1 MASEV
6 ADNPQAVCEKIVAE
20 DRKLVNET
28 TNIELDKLSK
38 EERMDAEDTPNQP
51 HETLKCNFEVENVKD
66 TKEGSAGTAEG
77 ENFLNLPSLTKV
89 SVKANDGSPDAYEV
103 AEKPDQTKKD
113 ACKIQSLE
121 DEKIDNRPVEIISTK
136 ETTSEEI
143 QQNAEELSSGLDKV
157 EDSHAVPVESTVNS
171 TDATSG
177 LKVEDSIHV
186 PDSEDARMDTEKL
199 KDTSIAETGA
209 EKFGSGK
216 FAENFDVVLEEG
228 SQETITFS
236 EDTINLIENECEP
249 QDQNNSESSFLKD
262 AEDIAIQEGDKAA
275 TAPEVSEMVLENILN
290 RSIGEEENQSTTL
303 EEVGDHSIQTAS
315 EKTEENSLKQ
325 VDESQIKHEE
335 CLKNESG
342 KLSSTEAPTQDK
354 NHEGIE
360 TGDLKKAN
368 ISDDERS
375 SENYLPNEKPVESL
389 HVSPEEIKTSAS
401 CQNAETISHS
411 PEQRL
416 FANPQEILSD
426 KTKDKT
432 IDAADAKDVA
442 TIDPNE
448 AAGGSIPY
456 GSANDLN
463 VTHPLEEGKDNDG
476 PSIDAP
482 VNNSNNIC
490 SKEGGDQIN
499 NIEED
504 QDDSEASREVTEDQS
519 KETESQVNDDQ
530 KMTSKPDGI
539 ESQMMDRE
547 HDTTIRSEATADE
560 TIKICQE
567 VNDDQKMTSKPD
579 DIETQVMDRE
589 HDTAIQSEATADET
603 TKICKETTELKV
615 TDSSENIEKI
625 ILLDENRNQHVSV
638 ASILEE
644 KIAESSEGDKTITDI
659 PSQEVGVSYQKQ
671 DGCID
676 SSTQIIDKDSGAKDN
691 LTVVSAEETETE
703 VSYEQEKKIKEP
715 DTEILEQRLQ
725 NQDTDQHTATL
736 EENSAKESSQE
747 DEGNKE
753 SKSVEAEQSTREV
766 LNAVVPSS
774 AFGENKLDEN
784 LKKDERNIKNTEKE
798 GTGENFE
805 GTHISEDGK
814 GKTLEH
820 EEESGTTCIIQSS
833 IQSEEEDMSSKDCL
847 DSAQNLFSVSEIS
860 EGSGEDI
867 IDTTEMAVTE
877 GTEDPNLKEVELQ
890 DKIELDKNDLASE
903 KPGVATSKP
912 DKKEA
917 ESINI
922 ESEHESIS
930 NLGENRDVNVFV
942 MGGNEANETVTG
954 EITKYEVQNVT
965 QAALSKC
972 KDQVPAAGNV
982 SQNTLE
988 LNLGESYS
996 PSNEEQNLLP
1006 VSANE
1011 TKDDNSENIEGS
1023 SIIPDSLSAVKTTEN
1038 IDTEENVVGQDTA
1051 RNFDDFSKEN
1061 LDTQKSALE
1070 SKTEHENGMEDLDI
1084 NSMHIITDK
1093 NPESVEPT
1101 IELPSTSEPVIE
1113 FQVNRSNPENTITAM
1128 IDDDIKTMEEKN
1140 ESIGEI
1146 LISQHSLDGKVD
1158 TNDDGGEHRADDK
1171 QHIDSI
1177 QMLQGVEKANESD
1190 NTTEQEE
1197 KIIEQDFES
1206 SQRAESCETKIQLG
1220 ADDPINR
1227 APNCDQIITGGS
1239 LSEEILQVQREN
1251 ESADS
1256 RGKIKEQIHEE
1267 GCLEDVQ
1274 MIAAVDVAMHEEKGL
1289 DSSSIKN
1296 LDETLSDDSK
1306 EKITL
1311 DIAED
1316 LNREQEESSLMKVPE
1331 DEKLAN
1337 MTNLESVA
1345 TQENS
1350 EYKIVHEP
1358 SSFHDKTDAK
1368 DVQVLDDSITFSSK
1382 ENLVQVDPE
1391 ESTELQVPSG
1401 EKVESMQ
1408 HNPITVLEKIEEQQ
1422 PRNASEAFSDEKMT
1436 LDIAE
1441 DLKWEQEESSVTKV
1455 SEDEKL
1461 IHMTSLASVATEE
1474 NSDCKI
1480 FHEPSSF
1487 HDKTDT
1493 EDVQVLDDTITFSSK
1508 ENLVQVDPE
1517 ESTELQVPCGENVE
1531 SVQQDPIT
1539 ILEEIE
1545 EQQPGNASEA
1555 VCKEKMTLDIVED
1568 LNQEQKKSSVTEV
1581 SVDEKLANMTSLA
1594 YVATPENSDYKIV
1607 QEPSI
1612 FHDKTD
1618 TEDVQV
1624 LDDSITFSSK
1634 ENLVQVDPEESTEL
1648 QVPCGEK
1655 VESVQQDPIIVVEE
1669 IEEQQP
1675 GNASEAV
1682 GKEKMTPDIIEDLNQ
1697 KQEESS
1703 VTEVSVDEKL
1713 ANMTSLASVATP
1725 ENSDYK
1731 FVQEPSSFH
1740 DKTDTEDVQVLD
1752 DSITFS
1758 SKENLVQVDPE
1769 ESTELQVPCGE
1780 KVESMQQ
1787 DPITVME
1794 EIEEQQPRNASEAV
1808 SEAGGVNYEG
1818 ATRTTDNCKEIMDS
1832 SSFVELD
1839 EISPSNPLQESKKK
1853 TLQVGEDE
1861 GTEKQQDDLHT
1872 LAHIND
1878 SPMGITQKDA
1888 QLCVASVD
1896 GSEDT
1901 RVMEKLVADS
1911 LPASDK
1917 NMVEESEFMESEF
1930 GENETSNKNIQQLQQ
1945 EDTSETFLTDV
1956 KDMKPVEGEPE
1967 EAKCGQEKIT
1977 VGETIESREESTSIE
1992 IAKSSPPDI
2001 LQIYSV
2007 ETSHAEDHSTKEKE
2021 LTINREELHAEKTEP
2036 NEDGAKPRE
2045 DKDEEEEASNQKES
2059 AVDVAIHEEKGLD
2072 SSSIRNLAETSSDDS
2087 KEKITLDITNGLNR
2101 EQEES
2106 SGTKM
2111 SKDEKLASTA
2121 SLASKATEENSDYK
2135 IVDESHS
2142 FHDKTDIRDVQ
2153 VLEASITCSNKENI
2167 VQEDP
2172 TESTDQVPCGE
2183 TVELM
2188 QRDPITVVEEIE
2200 EQQTES
2206 ASEAVSE
2213 AKGVNRE
2220 GEKRIA
2226 DNCEEIMATSSFVA
2240 LDEISH
2246 SKLLPESITE
2256 TLQQG
2261 EEKETGNQHD
2271 GLRILAHTIDS
2282 PMEIK
2287 QKDAPLCIVS
2297 ADGSED
2303 TQGMQELEVASLQAL
2318 DRHVVD
2324 KENYEEIS
2332 HVEDHSTK
2340 EKEIIINE
2348 EELHEEKTEP
2358 IDIEDKRAKTQE
2370 EKEEEEEARKQKR
2383 SGFGSQ
2389 ALTLVEESDRDVTGS
2404 VSESPEEN
2412 LNFKV
2417 KFNDKADTT
2426 PMSPSTVMKKETS
2439 LEEIC
2444 VDGKSTKSH
2453 DETPE
2458 ITNTTS
2464 DDLEGLEVES
2474 VRVAETAVSVPQ
2486 SETIEA
2492 EHADI
2497 GSAVKKQ
2504 SESNEVEF
2512 ADEENK
2518 AGAVYKSNDQNVEE
2532 LKSWEFPTLR
2542 KNKSENSEKETDR
2555 DYEKGFESK
2564 CERAEAVIEDNI
2576 TCDQVKQEI
2585 QEKSLELLS
2594 KVQSC
2599 EIKLQSAENN
2609 DHRTNEE
2616 GMEHGDDTSK
2626 DEDRIIYRAK
2636 NEEVDNIVDSNL
2648 EILHPGKLEKVLESE
2663 TQVQSFEVIT
2673 KGEQTKTEEE
2683 NLEAAKEE
2691 IRAEKTVAEEIC
2703 EAKESKKIDMSSVKI
2718 KDEDEAVED
2727 CQLGYPK
2734 EETIPERYQEDEE
2747 ETEEDP
2753 KVKTEEA
2760 IESANENEKVSEKIE
2775 EAYVDENVGEHIV
2788 FDNKAVEE
2796 PNENLPT
2803 KESIDGI
2810 LQVKE
2815 EGKVVEG
2822 ITTIVNNQEKAHEL
2836 DDVYVE
2842 TEREVPSEEVNS
2854 SAVAFV
2860 EHGED
2865 TTGANEDTGLQNKNI
2880 NFSPMGDAAAGEPLD
2895 NENIISEA
2903 APTKLIHET
2912 IEGCEDNKEIFMRE
2926 QEVIEGKDEKLPIS
2940 ESLGDEES
2948 EAKQD
2953 KNQHEFETNKQLKD
2967 EVFISDKVQEKD
2979 EEQEMLSAGEREVK
2993 VGEADTC
3000 SRQTEGENINNYD
3013 QVENPDFSSHGK
3025 DISEISHSY
3034 GILGIAKDNENST
3047 DIRTQEKIFTGT
3059 TKSEISEAT
3068 YPNESGEAITSR
3080 VSKDIQLMEQ
3090 DSEAITVDAEMQE
3103 SKAGNASG
3111 DVQERTGVQCGEEE
3125 KADDDYKEMT
3135 ETSTSMEC
3143 AISTIMQGSAVETP
3157 ELVED
3162 QETQDQL
3169 AKLPDFPHLP
3179 NIQDSEMGKT
3189 DEDGPVDLQKT
3200 SNMTRDMQDLDERPI
3215 ALLNKENLAETNPN
3229 ESKKNKVSSD
3239 GKELELNQQ
3248 DSVPPTLRQEI
3259 EKQQP
3264 GNSSEAVSDAKEAIC
3279 EGEKVTTANCNEVT
3293 ENDSCVASDKVSPYN
3308 MLQGSSRRAAQ
3319 GTNDKNIPTQHHE
3332 LPILSDIKF
3341 SDMERTQMDVEL
3353 RVERVD
3359 GIDVR
3364 KVDQNLDAA
3373 SIPASDKQSVIDA
3386 DNTKNDDA
3394 FNSTVESKNIPQL
3407 QQDTA
3412 EIFQAEGEISKPC
3425 ELEQE
3430 ERTIESTKKSASTEI
3445 AKASLSDI
3453 LQGPLKESSEM
3464 ADHHTEGIEPTIQKK
3479 ELNAEK
3485 TEEAEH
3491 LEEKD
3496 SHEESSEHKIS
3507 DLGSEAPVMVDAG
3520 DVDAKVAHKKSHNI
3534 LSGVGSKVKHSIAK
3548 VKKAIIG
3555 KSSHPKPTSPKE
3567 SEKC

>member
-6 ADNPQAVCEKIVAE
+6 ADIPQAVCEKIEAE
-20 DRKLVNET
+20 DRKLINET
-28 TNIELDKLSK
+28 TNIELDQLSK
-38 EERMDAEDTPNQP
+38 EERMDAEDTPNQS
-51 HETLKCNFEVENVKD
+51 HETLKCNFGVENVKD
-66 TKEGSAGTAEG
+66 TKEGSAGAAEG
-77 ENFLNLPSLTKV
+77 ENFLNLPSMTKV
-89 SVKANDGSPDAYEV
+89 SVKANNGSPDAYEV
-103 AEKPDQTKKD
+103 VEKPDQTKKD

-121 DEKIDNRPVEIISTK
+121 DEKLDNRPVEIISTK

-143 QQNAEELSSGLDKV
+143 QQNAEELSSALDEV
-157 EDSHAVPVESTVNS
+157 EDRGVVPVESTVDS
-171 TDATSG
+171 ADATSG
-177 LKVEDSIHV
+177 LKVEDSIHA
-186 PDSEDARMDTEKL
+186 PDSEDARMDTKKL
-199 KDTSIAETGA
+199 KDTSIVETGA
-209 EKFGSGK
+209 DKFGSGK
-216 FAENFDVVLEEG
+216 FAENFDVALEKG
-228 SQETITFS
+228 NQETITFR
-236 EDTINLIENECEP
+236 EDTINLIENEYEL
-249 QDQNNSESSFLKD
+249 QDQNKSESSFLKD
-262 AEDIAIQEGDKAA
+262 AEDIVIQEGDKAA

-290 RSIGEEENQSTTL
+290 RSAGEEENQSTTL

-335 CLKNESG
+335 CLQNESG
-342 KLSSTEAPTQDK
+342 KLSSTEAPTQDT

-368 ISDDERS
+368 ISGDQRS
-375 SENYLPNEKPVESL
+375 SENYFPNEKPVESL

-401 CQNAETISHS
+401 CQNAETISPS
-411 PEQRL
+411 LEQRL

-426 KTKDKT
+426 ETKDKT
-432 IDAADAKDVA
+432 IDAADVKDVA

-448 AAGGSIPY
+448 AAGGSLPY

-463 VTHPLEEGKDNDG
+463 VTHPLEEGKHIDG

-499 NIEED
+499 NIED
-504 QDDSEASREVTEDQS
+504 QDDSEASCEVTEDHN
-519 KETESQVNDDQ
+519 KETESQMTDREDDTAIRSEAKADETIKIFQEVYDDQ
-530 KMTSKPDGI
+530 KMTSKPG
-539 ESQMMDRE
+539 
-547 HDTTIRSEATADE
+547 
-560 TIKICQE
+560 
-567 VNDDQKMTSKPD
+567 
-579 DIETQVMDRE
+579 DIETQVMERE

-603 TKICKETTELKV
+603 TKICQETTELMV

-659 PSQEVGVSYQKQ
+659 PSQEVGVSYQEH

-676 SSTQIIDKDSGAKDN
+676 SSTQIIDKDSGSKDN
-691 LTVVSAEETETE
+691 LTVLSAEETETE
-703 VSYEQEKKIKEP
+703 VSYEEEKKIKEP
-715 DTEILEQRLQ
+715 DTEILGQRLQ
-725 NQDTDQHTATL
+725 SQDTDQQIMMETDGFKDNCTATL
-736 EENSAKESSQE
+736 EENGAKESSQE
-747 DEGNKE
+747 DEGSKE
-753 SKSVEAEQSTREV
+753 SKNVEPEQSTREV
-766 LNAVVPSS
+766 LNVVIPSS
-774 AFGENKLDEN
+774 AIGENKLDEN
-784 LKKDERNIKNTEKE
+784 LKKDERNVIISEQEIKNAEKE

-805 GTHISEDGK
+805 GTHFSEDSK
-814 GKTLEH
+814 GKTMEH
-820 EEESGTTCIIQSS
+820 EEESGSTCIIQSS
-833 IQSEEEDMSSKDCL
+833 IQSEEEEISSKDCL
-847 DSAQNLFSVSEIS
+847 DSAQNLSSVSEIS
-860 EGSGEDI
+860 EGSGEAI
-867 IDTTEMAVTE
+867 IDTTEMAVTV

-890 DKIELDKNDLASE
+890 DNIELDENDLASE
-903 KPGVATSKP
+903 NLGVATSIS

-930 NLGENRDVNVFV
+930 NLGKNRDVNVFV

-954 EITKYEVQNVT
+954 EITKYEVQNET

-972 KDQVPAAGNV
+972 KDQVAAACNV
-982 SQNTLE
+982 SQHTLE
-988 LNLGESYS
+988 LNLRESYS
-996 PSNEEQNLLP
+996 PSYEEQNLLP
-1006 VSANE
+1006 ALANE

-1023 SIIPDSLSAVKTTEN
+1023 SIISDSSSAVKSTEN
-1038 IDTEENVVGQDTA
+1038 IDTEKNVVGQDTA
-1051 RNFDDFSKEN
+1051 RNSDDFSKKN

-1070 SKTEHENGMEDLDI
+1070 SKPEHENGMKDLDI
-1084 NSMHIITDK
+1084 NSMTSTTEE

-1113 FQVNRSNPENTITAM
+1113 LQVNRSNPESTITAV
-1128 IDDDIKTMEEKN
+1128 IDDGIKTIEEKN

-1146 LISQHSLDGKVD
+1146 PISQHSLDGKVD
-1158 TNDDGGEHRADDK
+1158 TNGDGGEHKADDK

-1177 QMLQGVEKANESD
+1177 QMLQGVEKDNESD

-1197 KIIEQDFES
+1197 KVIEQDFES

-1220 ADDPINR
+1220 ADNPINR
-1227 APNCDQIITGGS
+1227 APTCDQMITGGS
-1239 LSEEILQVQREN
+1239 LSEEILQVQQEN

-1256 RGKIKEQIHEE
+1256 RGKIKEQIEE
-1267 GCLEDVQ
+1267 KGCLEDVQ

-1306 EKITL
+1306 EKMIL

-1316 LNREQEESSLMKVPE
+1316 LNWKQEESSVTAVSE

-1337 MTNLESVA
+1337 MTNLASVA

-1350 EYKIVHEP
+1350 DYEIVHEP
-1358 SSFHDKTDAK
+1358 SSVHDKTDA
-1368 DVQVLDDSITFSSK
+1368 
-1382 ENLVQVDPE
+1382 
-1391 ESTELQVPSG
+1391 
-1401 EKVESMQ
+1401 
-1408 HNPITVLEKIEEQQ
+1408 
-1422 PRNASEAFSDEKMT
+1422 
-1436 LDIAE
+1436 
-1441 DLKWEQEESSVTKV
+1441 
-1455 SEDEKL
+1455 
-1461 IHMTSLASVATEE
+1461 
-1474 NSDCKI
+1474 
-1480 FHEPSSF
+1480 
-1487 HDKTDT
+1487 
-1493 EDVQVLDDTITFSSK
+1493 
-1508 ENLVQVDPE
+1508 
-1517 ESTELQVPCGENVE
+1517 
-1531 SVQQDPIT
+1531 
-1539 ILEEIE
+1539 
-1545 EQQPGNASEA
+1545 
-1555 VCKEKMTLDIVED
+1555 
-1568 LNQEQKKSSVTEV
+1568 
-1581 SVDEKLANMTSLA
+1581 
-1594 YVATPENSDYKIV
+1594 
-1607 QEPSI
+1607 
-1612 FHDKTD
+1612 
-1618 TEDVQV
+1618 
-1624 LDDSITFSSK
+1624 
-1634 ENLVQVDPEESTEL
+1634 
-1648 QVPCGEK
+1648 
-1655 VESVQQDPIIVVEE
+1655 
-1669 IEEQQP
+1669 
-1675 GNASEAV
+1675 
-1682 GKEKMTPDIIEDLNQ
+1682 
-1697 KQEESS
+1697 
-1703 VTEVSVDEKL
+1703 
-1713 ANMTSLASVATP
+1713 
-1725 ENSDYK
+1725 
-1731 FVQEPSSFH
+1731 
-1740 DKTDTEDVQVLD
+1740 EDVQVLD

-1787 DPITVME
+1787 DPITVLEEIQEQPGNASEAVSKEKMTLDIAEDLNQEQEESSVTKVSEDEKLANMTRLASVATTENSDYKIVQEPNSFHDKTDIEDVQVLDDSIAYSLKENLLQVDPEESTELQVPCGEKLESMQQDPITVVKEIEEQQPGNASEAFSKEKMTLDIVEDLNREQEESSVTKVSEDEKLVNITNLESVATEENSDYKIVHEPSTFLDKTDTEDVQVLDEYITFSSKENLVQLDPEESPELQVPCREKVESMQQDPITVME
-1794 EIEEQQPRNASEAV
+1794 EIEEQQPQNASEAV

-1818 ATRTTDNCKEIMDS
+1818 ETRTADNCKEIMDS
-1832 SSFVELD
+1832 SSFAELD

-1853 TLQVGEDE
+1853 TLQVGENE

-1872 LAHIND
+1872 LAHIDD

-1888 QLCVASVD
+1888 QLCVASDD

-1901 RVMEKLVADS
+1901 QVMEKLVADS

-1917 NMVEESEFMESEF
+1917 NMVEKAEFMESEF
-1930 GENETSNKNIQQLQQ
+1930 DENETSNENIQQLQQ
-1945 EDTSETFLTDV
+1945 EDTSETVLTDV
-1956 KDMKPVEGEPE
+1956 QNMKPAEGEPE

-2007 ETSHAEDHSTKEKE
+2007 ATSHAEDHSTKEKE

-2045 DKDEEEEASNQKES
+2045 DKGEEEEARNQKKS

-2072 SSSIRNLAETSSDDS
+2072 LSSIRNLAETSSDDS
-2087 KEKITLDITNGLNR
+2087 KEKITLDSANGLNR

-2106 SGTKM
+2106 SDTKM
-2111 SKDEKLASTA
+2111 SQDEKLASTT
-2121 SLASKATEENSDYK
+2121 SLASKVTEENSDYK

-2167 VQEDP
+2167 VQVDP
-2172 TESTDQVPCGE
+2172 TESKDQVPCRE

-2188 QRDPITVVEEIE
+2188 QEDPITVLEEIE
-2200 EQQTES
+2200 EQQTEN
-2206 ASEAVSE
+2206 ASEAVSDAKE
-2213 AKGVNRE
+2213 AHRE
-2220 GEKRIA
+2220 GEKIIT

-2240 LDEISH
+2240 LDKISH
-2246 SKLLPESITE
+2246 CKPLPESRTE

-2261 EEKETGNQHD
+2261 EEKKTGNQQD
-2271 GLRILAHTIDS
+2271 GLHILAYTVDS
-2282 PMEIK
+2282 PMEIT
-2287 QKDAPLCIVS
+2287 QKDAPLCIAS
-2297 ADGSED
+2297 ANGSD
-2303 TQGMQELEVASLQAL
+2303 NTQVMQELEVATLQAL
-2318 DRHVVD
+2318 DKHVVD
-2324 KENYEEIS
+2324 EENHEEIS

-2340 EKEIIINE
+2340 DKELTINK
-2348 EELHEEKTEP
+2348 EELHAEKTEP
-2358 IDIEDKRAKTQE
+2358 IEDKGAKMLE
-2370 EKEEEEEARKQKR
+2370 EKEEEEVGKQKR

-2404 VSESPEEN
+2404 VSEAPEEN
-2412 LNFKV
+2412 INFKV
-2417 KFNDKADTT
+2417 EEANKFNDKADTT
-2426 PMSPSTVMKKETS
+2426 PSTVMKKETS

-2444 VDGKSTKSH
+2444 VNGKSASSH

-2458 ITNTTS
+2458 ITNTAS
-2464 DDLEGLEVES
+2464 DDLEGQEVES
-2474 VRVAETAVSVPQ
+2474 VRVAETAASVPQ

-2492 EHADI
+2492 QHADI
-2497 GSAVKKQ
+2497 GIAVKKL

-2542 KNKSENSEKETDR
+2542 KNKSENREKETDK

-2576 TCDQVKQEI
+2576 TSDQVKQEL

-2599 EIKLQSAENN
+2599 ENKLQNVENN
-2609 DHRTNEE
+2609 DQRTNEE
-2616 GMEHGDDTSK
+2616 GKEHGDDTSK
-2626 DEDRIIYRAK
+2626 DEDSMNYSTK
-2636 NEEVDNIVDSNL
+2636 NEEVDNVVYSNL
-2648 EILHPGKLEKVLESE
+2648 EILQPIKLEKVLESE

-2673 KGEQTKTEEE
+2673 KGEQMKTEEE
-2683 NLEAAKEE
+2683 KLEAAKEE

-2703 EAKESKKIDMSSVKI
+2703 EAKESKKIDMLSKQI

-2727 CQLGYPK
+2727 CQLGSTK

-2760 IESANENEKVSEKIE
+2760 IKSANENEKVSEKIE
-2775 EAYVDENVGEHIV
+2775 EAYVDENVSKHIV

-2796 PNENLPT
+2796 PNENLPA

-2815 EGKVVEG
+2815 EGKIVEE

-2854 SAVAFV
+2854 SAVAFL
-2860 EHGED
+2860 EHGEER
-2865 TTGANEDTGLQNKNI
+2865 TRANEDTGLKNKNI

-2926 QEVIEGKDEKLPIS
+2926 QEDIERKDEKLAIS

-2948 EAKQD
+2948 EAKKD
-2953 KNQHEFETNKQLKD
+2953 KNQHEFETDKQLKD
-2967 EVFISDKVQEKD
+2967 EVFISEKVQEKE
-2979 EEQEMLSAGEREVK
+2979 EEQEMLSAGEAEVK

-3013 QVENPDFSSHGK
+3013 QVENPDFSSHGQ
-3025 DISEISHSY
+3025 DTSEISHSY
-3034 GILGIAKDNENST
+3034 GVLGIAKDNENTT
-3047 DIRTQEKIFTGT
+3047 DIRTQEKISTGT
-3059 TKSEISEAT
+3059 TKSQISEAT
-3068 YPNESGEAITSR
+3068 YPNESGEAIKSR

-3103 SKAGNASG
+3103 SKAGNAST
-3111 DVQERTGVQCGEEE
+3111 DVQKGTGVQCGEEE

-3135 ETSTSMEC
+3135 ETSTSMES

-3157 ELVED
+3157 VVVED

-3179 NIQDSEMGKT
+3179 HIQDSEMGKT
-3189 DEDGPVDLQKT
+3189 REDGPVDLQKT
-3200 SNMTRDMQDLDERPI
+3200 SNITRDMQDLDERSI
-3215 ALLNKENLAETNPN
+3215 ALLNKENLAEADPN

-3264 GNSSEAVSDAKEAIC
+3264 GKSPVAVSEAKEAIC
-3279 EGEKVTTANCNEVT
+3279 EEEKVTTANCNEVT
-3293 ENDSCVASDKVSPYN
+3293 ENNSCGASDKVSPYD
-3308 MLQGSSRRAAQ
+3308 MLQGSSSEAAQ
-3319 GTNDKNIPTQHHE
+3319 GTNDKNIPTQQHE

-3353 RVERVD
+3353 RIERVD
-3359 GIDVR
+3359 GIDFR
-3364 KVDQNLDAA
+3364 KVEQNLDAA
-3373 SIPASDKQSVIDA
+3373 SIPASDKQTVIDA

-3394 FNSTVESKNIPQL
+3394 FDSTVESKNIQL
-3407 QQDTA
+3407 QQQETA
-3412 EIFQAEGEISKPC
+3412 EIFQAEGEIWKPC

-3445 AKASLSDI
+3445 DKASLSDI

-3464 ADHHTEGIEPTIQKK
+3464 ADHHTEGKGPTIQKE
-3479 ELNAEK
+3479 ELKAEK
-3485 TEEAEH
+3485 TEETVH
-3491 LEEKD
+3491 EEETD
-3496 SHEESSEHKIS
+3496 SHEESSEQKIS
-3507 DLGSEAPVMVDAG
+3507 DLGSEAPVMMDAE
-3520 DVDAKVAHKKSHNI
+3520 DVGAKVVHKKSHNI
-3534 LSGVGSKVKHSIAK
+3534 LSGVGSKVKYSIAK
-3548 VKKAIIG
+3548 VKKAITG